1 MARKP
6 AKRPSKD
13 AVKRAADRAE
23 KRSKGLDP
31 DPIAEPTPLDPPETA
46 PGRGRPTAYK
56 SEYATIAAAMC
67 RRGATDFE
75 IAQEF
80 GVTTVTIW
88 RWQAQ
93 HDDFCNALRV
103 GKDYYDDRVERSLAQ
118 RAAGYTYDTE
128 KVFHH
133 QGEITR
139 AKIVEHVPP
148 DPGAAKLWLTNR
160 RRDKWRDTQSKEIS
174 GPDGKPIEIDAK
186 ADKLALA
193 RWIAFQLAAVGE
205 DEEQTP

>member
-13 AVKRAADRAE
+13 TVKRAADRAE
-23 KRSKGLDP
+23 KRSKGIEP
-31 DPIAEPTPLDPPETA
+31 DPVSEPTPLDPPVSSV
-46 PGRGRPTAYK
+46 GRPPKYK
-56 SEYATIAAAMC
+56 PGYAIIAKELC
-67 RRGATDFE
+67 ERGATDYDL
-75 IAQEF
+75 AQQF
-80 GVTTVTIW
+80 GVETVTIW
-88 RWQAQ
+88 RWQVQ
-93 HDDFCNALRV
+93 HAEFCSAV
-103 GKDYYDDRVERSLAQ
+103 KVAKDSYDDRVERSLAQ
-118 RAAGYTYDTE
+118 RAVGYTYDTE

-174 GPDGKPIEIDAK
+174 GPDGKPIEVDAK
-186 ADKLALA
+186 GDKLALA
-193 RWIAFQLAAVGE
+193 RWIAFQLAAVAGE